1 MLVKFVGS
9 IKYLLGKSSIE
20 VDFKGQNDLNYLF
33 KKISKKLNKEVLIK
47 IDKEN
52 KKTFLII
59 NDTQPIKL
67 SVVILN
73 NGENILRKNK
83 IENGELA
90 IILPVGGG

>member
-1 MLVKFVGS
+1 MLVKFAGS

-20 VDFKGQNDLNYLF
+20 IDFKGENDLF
-33 KKISKKLNKEVLIK
+33 KQISKKLNKEVLIK

-73 NGENILRKNK
+73 NGENILRKSK
-83 IENGELA
+83 IEDGELA

>member
-9 IKYLLGKSSIE
+9 IKYLLGKSNIE
-20 VDFKGQNDLNYLF
+20 VCFKDENDLLEQ
-33 KKISKKLNKEVLIK
+33 ISKKLNKEILIK

-59 NDTQPIKL
+59 NDEQKIKL

-83 IENGELA
+83 IEDGELA

>member
-20 VDFKGQNDLNYLF
+20 IDFKGENDLF
-33 KKISKKLNKEVLIK
+33 KQISKKLNKEVLIK

-73 NGENILRKNK
+73 NGENILRKSK
-83 IENGELA
+83 IEDGELA